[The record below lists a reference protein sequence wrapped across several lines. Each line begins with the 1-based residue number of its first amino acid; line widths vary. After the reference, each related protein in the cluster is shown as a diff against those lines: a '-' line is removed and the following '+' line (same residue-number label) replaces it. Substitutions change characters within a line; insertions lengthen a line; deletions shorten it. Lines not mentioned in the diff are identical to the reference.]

1 MFARHVS
8 MHLKPNTRLKPNTGA
23 EFTQTIE
30 NEILPLLRKQHGFRD
45 EIVFVAPASGT
56 EVVAISLWDKKED
69 AEAYGRG
76 SYPEVLKALA
86 KVVNGTPEG
95 LNLEVANS
103 TLQKTAARVAA

>member
-8 MHLKPNTRLKPNTGA
+8 MHLKPNTRA

-30 NEILPLLRKQHGFRD
+30 NEILPLLRKRHGFQD
-45 EIVFVAPASGT
+45 EIAFVATGSGT

-69 AEAYGRG
+69 AEAYHRG

-86 KVVNGTPEG
+86 KVIDGTPEVQ
-95 LNLEVANS
+95 NFEVANS